1 MHPFVKE
8 SNPKNFRFKLFI
20 SLFTSIREYVCSIE
34 LNNKSLKQKV
44 EKKSEDSVRI
54 RSFGFLDSTI
64 LSLILEI
71 FCLLKLKLFLMIC
84 NLLHFS

>member
-71 FCLLKLKLFLMIC
+71 FCLLKVKLFLDM
-84 NLLHFS
+84 

>member
-20 SLFTSIREYVCSIE
+20 SFFMSIREYVCSIE

-71 FCLLKLKLFLMIC
+71 FCLLKVKLFLDM
-84 NLLHFS
+84 